1 MGNVLLIGEPLAL
14 LIAQETGPLA
24 EVENFTRKLAG
35 AEVNVGIG
43 LTRLGHEAKFVSRL
57 GKDPFGDYITT
68 VLQHEGI
75 NTDWVSYDHHYLTG
89 LMLKGKV
96 AEGDPP
102 IQFYCQGSAAT
113 KITAEMIDE
122 LDLDNIDFIHISG
135 VFPAI
140 SQSCRVA
147 TKHLMQR
154 ARKLGIPI
162 SFDPN
167 LRPTLWGD
175 DALMVQWSNDLA
187 AQADIVLP
195 GIEEGQILT
204 GSSEPSKIADF
215 YQTLGAKQ
223 VIVKLG
229 ADGAYLRDQATSQI
243 IPGFKV
249 TSVVDTV
256 GAGDGFATGVVS
268 GLVEGLS
275 ITDAVRRGNAIGAI
289 QIGHI
294 SDNEALPTR
303 EELCVFTEAN
313 S

>member
-1 MGNVLLIGEPLAL
+1 MGNILLIGEPLAL
-14 LIAQETGPLA
+14 LIAEETGPLA
-24 EVENFTRKLAG
+24 DVAHFTRKLAG

-43 LTRLGHEAKFVSRL
+43 LTRLGHNAKYVTRL
-57 GKDPFGDYITT
+57 GKDPFGDYIAK
-68 VLQHEGI
+68 VLADEGI
-75 NTDWVSYDHHYLTG
+75 DTELVSFDDHYLTG
-89 LMLKGKV
+89 SMLKGKV
-96 AEGDPP
+96 TEGDPP
-102 IQFYCQGSAAT
+102 IQFYCQGSAACQ
-113 KITAEMIDE
+113 ITPELIDDI
-122 LDLDNIDFIHISG
+122 DLTNINFVHISG

-140 SQSCRVA
+140 SQSCREA
-147 TKHLMQR
+147 TKRLMQR

-175 DALMVQWSNDLA
+175 DGLMVQWINDLA
-187 AQADIVLP
+187 SHADIVLP

-204 GSSEPSKIADF
+204 GSSEPSEIADF
-215 YQTLGAKQ
+215 YQDLGAKT

-229 ADGAYLRDQATSQI
+229 AGGAFLRDGTTSQVV
-243 IPGFKV
+243 PGFKV
-249 TSVVDTV
+249 EDVIDTV

-268 GLVEGLS
+268 GLVEGFP

-303 EELCVFTEAN
+303 EELRDFEETH
-313 S
+313 